1 MPSSTFNFKQFSISQ
16 DKTAMKVGTDGVL
29 LGAWANVEPAK
40 LILDIGTGTGLIALM
55 AAQRSADSKI
65 YAVEIDPQAAAQAKE
80 NVMQSPF
87 ASRIEVIESDFF
99 EWETDLKFDRIL
111 CNPPFYTNQHQAGNE
126 LRTTARHA
134 STDEILRLLQKSAE
148 LLSNHGTVSLIVPL
162 EILDLIKSEFNSL
175 FISRVCLVQPTPLK
189 PAHRALIE
197 LTTTPVDFKV
207 ENLVIEDNG
216 RHRYSES
223 YVKLTKEFYLN
234 F

>member
-1 MPSSTFNFKQFSISQ
+1 MPSSTFNFKQFSICQ

-29 LGAWANVEPAK
+29 LGAWANVAPANH
-40 LILDIGTGTGLIALM
+40 ILDIGTGTGLIALM
-55 AAQRSADSKI
+55 AAQRSPESKI
-65 YAVEIDPQAAAQAKE
+65 IAIEIDHEAAAQASE
-80 NVMQSPF
+80 NVLQSPF
-87 ASRIEVIESDFF
+87 ALRIEVIQNDFF
-99 EWETDLKFDRIL
+99 AWNTELKFDRIL

-134 STDEILRLLQKSAE
+134 SIDQILKLLQKSSA
-148 LLSNHGTVSLIVPL
+148 LLSATGSVSIIVPL
-162 EILDLIKSEFNSL
+162 ELLELIKNEFKNM
-175 FISRVCLVQPTPLK
+175 FINRICLVQPTPLK

-197 LTTTPVDFKV
+197 LSKFDAPIIS
-207 ENLVIEDNG
+207 ENIVIEDNG